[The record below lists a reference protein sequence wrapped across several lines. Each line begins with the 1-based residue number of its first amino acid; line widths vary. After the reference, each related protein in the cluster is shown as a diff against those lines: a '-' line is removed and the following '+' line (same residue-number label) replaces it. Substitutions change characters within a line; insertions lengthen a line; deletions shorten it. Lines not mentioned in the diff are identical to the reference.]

1 MVFETASGDKD
12 RLAQNDRVSDQC
24 FEPDEELYRRVMH
37 MHVIEGILSPL
48 AFESKPQSVNRAK
61 YSRPMDVVH
70 PACCDGHDRSDW
82 LVAVLLVEDVR
93 RSYRLEDG
101 RVFVLFPK
109 HTPKPSCYPHS
120 EVWCNRQDEPSDA
133 YQEPPKSIRRQIRLD
148 LAQAARLL
156 PNATDGTQGI

>member
-1 MVFETASGDKD
+1 MESGDKD

-24 FEPDEELYRRVMH
+24 FEPDEELYRRVMEVH
-37 MHVIEGILSPL
+37 LIGGILSPL
-48 AFESKPQSVNRAK
+48 AFESKPQSVNRGK

-120 EVWCNRQDEPSDA
+120 EVWCNRQQERRTHIRSLRKAFADRSDWTFR
-133 YQEPPKSIRRQIRLD
+133 RRQGCCPTRQMVYKRIE
-148 LAQAARLL
+148 
-156 PNATDGTQGI
+156 PN